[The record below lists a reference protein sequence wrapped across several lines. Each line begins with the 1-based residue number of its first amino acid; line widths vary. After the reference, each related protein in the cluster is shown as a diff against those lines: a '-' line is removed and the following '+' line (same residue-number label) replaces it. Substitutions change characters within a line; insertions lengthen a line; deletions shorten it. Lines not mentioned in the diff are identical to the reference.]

1 MSLEARNLAIRWI
14 VSLFESPDGGAE
26 SCVVWAEPVS
36 DTLQAFTLAP
46 PVASRFLFVNV
57 AALRTRQLRRGAML
71 RLETSDRE
79 RVTSAK
85 PERLAMEEI
94 RRGLVSYHLPE

>member
-1 MSLEARNLAIRWI
+1 MLMPDNSLHDEPAVAQGPTPLAP
-14 VSLFESPDGGAE
+14 SE
-26 SCVVWAEPVS
+26 EPVI

-46 PVASRFLFVNV
+46 PAASRFLFVNV
-57 AALRTRQLRRGAML
+57 AALRTKQLRRGAML

-94 RRGLVSYHLPE
+94 RRGLVSYHLPQ